1 MSIRRKIHK
10 LSYFYKIVY
19 NYSPLYL
26 IELLPKLVN
35 ERSYIP
41 LRSGH
46 NISQYKCRTEKFK
59 KSFFPSTI
67 SLWNTLDIDIRNS
80 TSLSNFKLKIN
91 KIYHPLCYNKWLNF
105 SLTRKASVLHTRLR
119 LGLIFVRLMTIC
131 IELIVVILLYAYV
144 AIKMKQLNI
153 IFYYVL
159 VLLLNV
165 MNFLPQLHK
174 FVEKHG

>member
-1 MSIRRKIHK
+1 M
-10 LSYFYKIVY
+10 Y

-59 KSFFPSTI
+59 KSFFLSTI

-105 SLTRKASVLHTRLR
+105 SLTRKASVLHARLR
-119 LGLIFVRLMTIC
+119 LGFCALNDYLYI
-131 IELIVVILLYAYV
+131 IVVILLYVGLYV

-165 MNFLPQLHK
+165 MNFLPLLHK